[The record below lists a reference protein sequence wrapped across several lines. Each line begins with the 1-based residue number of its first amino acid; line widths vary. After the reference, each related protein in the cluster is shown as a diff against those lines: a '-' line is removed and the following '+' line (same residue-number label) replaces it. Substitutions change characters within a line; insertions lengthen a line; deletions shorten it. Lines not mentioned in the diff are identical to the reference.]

1 MVVKRNSSK
10 NILSAGIIREIIFDD
25 EKAYN
30 RWVLNLTGATKVL
43 SKEVLDNGN
52 VYTITIQ
59 YYGNIKLFDVN
70 LLRGIK
76 DDNKE

>member
-10 NILSAGIIREIIFDD
+10 NILSAGIIREIMFDD
-25 EKAYN
+25 EKVYN
-30 RWVLNLTGATKVL
+30 RWILNLTGATKVL